1 MLKACDS
8 CCNFMFCSCFQWV
21 LGSNPVF
28 SSRVFFYRNG
38 HLWNPQ
44 GFCLMLVF
52 LILCCVFAFKIQHC
66 VCCISVS
73 LCSANPCKKCGLGRK
88 EHLGWLHN
96 SLLHLCTTLHKTSY
110 IHQLNSIQ
118 SEVKLSHFCTTLQT
132 TFFARHLKSTLSNPT
147 QGVYSRVHRCP
158 WVTMPLEFYQLLLT
172 KMLSQS
178 RPAKAEISMGPL
190 PWCCFALNQCDW
202 NWPTP
207 QHKLRKTLTHWKPVK
222 IVIVIEHQSGTTI
235 LNAT

>member
-1 MLKACDS
+1 MLR
-8 CCNFMFCSCFQWV
+8 SCFQW
-21 LGSNPVF
+21 SNPV
-28 SSRVFFYRNG
+28 V
-38 HLWNPQ
+38 
-44 GFCLMLVF
+44 
-52 LILCCVFAFKIQHC
+52 QHC

-96 SLLHLCTTLHKTSY
+96 SLLHLCTPLHTTSY
-110 IHQLNSIQ
+110 THQLNSTQ
-118 SEVKLSHFCTTLQT
+118 VYLYSLSHFCITLHT
-132 TFFARHLKSTLSNPT
+132 AFFARHLKSTLSNPT

-190 PWCCFALNQCDW
+190 PWCCYALNCTEFCSVW
-202 NWPTP
+202 LKLTP
-207 QHKLRKTLTHWKPVK
+207 PPHKLRKTLTHWKPFK
-222 IVIVIEHQSGTTI
+222 IVIVIEH
-235 LNAT
+235 